1 MNDVELEGML
11 REFDFSKLSAVREP
25 LLRKILVMR
34 RFTKP
39 QPENPWEKCIADE
52 ELDLAA
58 AAGDVAAMEMPK
70 HHSKDFRKEWEVK

>member
-1 MNDVELEGML
+1 
-11 REFDFSKLSAVREP
+11 
-25 LLRKILVMR
+25 MR